1 MKKHIRLFSSITLF
15 LVLSAP
21 VLSFAGNG
29 DQQVKKQRLINKSY
43 PVTADDKLEIDN
55 QFGNVAVSTWDKN
68 EITVD
73 IEIGARAATD
83 ERAQEIMNKLDVKD
97 SRDGHTI
104 AFKTTVDE
112 IHNGG
117 GKNKGNEGERSFYI
131 DYVIHMP
138 TGNRLEIE
146 NSFGKIEIGD
156 FNGLVS
162 LTSKFGSLNTG
173 KLDNVDLVDVEFGKA
188 FITEVN
194 NGRIIFK
201 YNDQS
206 RIGKVNGD
214 VKITSEF
221 SGNVQFNVA
230 DNIKELNLFES
241 YSTVRMVV
249 EKSLSADIDVHTS
262 FGSFRN
268 ESSFNINE
276 NKESDENDY
285 GPKFDKDYSGRAGEG
300 RAKIKIKS
308 SFGTV
313 RLSYSGQNGQIR
325 DQDEKH
331 KNKHKDKD
339 KDEEEKEE
347 TKTTGQPAD
356 HSIITT

>member
-1 MKKHIRLFSSITLF
+1 MKKHIRLFSSIALF

-21 VLSFAGNG
+21 VLSLA
-29 DQQVKKQRLINKSY
+29 QQVKKQRLINKSY

-83 ERAQEIMNKLDVKD
+83 ERAQEIMNKLDVKE
-97 SRDGHTI
+97 SKDGHTI
-104 AFKTTVDE
+104 SFKTNVDE
-112 IHNGG
+112 INSS
-117 GKNKGNEGERSFYI
+117 GKNNKRNEGERSFYI

-138 TGNRLEIE
+138 TSNRLEIE
-146 NSFGKIEIGD
+146 NSFGKTEIGD
-156 FNGLVS
+156 FKGLVS

-173 KLDNVDLVDVEFGKA
+173 KLDNVDLIDVEFGKA
-188 FITEVN
+188 YITEVN
-194 NGRIIFK
+194 NGRVIFK

-221 SGNVQFNVA
+221 SGNVQFSVA

-268 ESSFNINE
+268 ESSFSINE

-313 RLSYSGQNGQIR
+313 RLSYSGTGRESDDRI
-325 DQDEKH
+325 
-331 KNKHKDKD
+331 KHKDKD
-339 KDEEEKEE
+339 KDKEKEE
-347 TKTTGQPAD
+347 KDESTT
-356 HSIITT
+356 T

>member
-1 MKKHIRLFSSITLF
+1 MLFRS
-15 LVLSAP
+15 
-21 VLSFAGNG
+21 
-29 DQQVKKQRLINKSY
+29 
-43 PVTADDKLEIDN
+43 
-55 QFGNVAVSTWDKN
+55 
-68 EITVD
+68 
-73 IEIGARAATD
+73 
-83 ERAQEIMNKLDVKD
+83 
-97 SRDGHTI
+97 
-104 AFKTTVDE
+104 
-112 IHNGG
+112 
-117 GKNKGNEGERSFYI
+117 NKGNEGERSFYI

-138 TGNRLEIE
+138 AGNRLEIE
-146 NSFGKIEIGD
+146 NSFGKTEIGD
-156 FNGLVS
+156 FKGLVS

-173 KLDNVDLVDVEFGKA
+173 KLDNVDLIDVEFGKA

-221 SGNVQFNVA
+221 SGNVQFSVT

-241 YSTVRMVV
+241 YSSVRMVV

-268 ESSFNINE
+268 ESGFSINE

-300 RAKIKIKS
+300 RAKIRIKS

-313 RLSYSGQNGQIR
+313 RLSYSGTGR

-331 KNKHKDKD
+331 KNKDKEKDKEE
-339 KDEEEKEE
+339 KDES
-347 TKTTGQPAD
+347 KTT
-356 HSIITT
+356 